1 MKYFGH
7 ITRHNTLEKL
17 ILQGKMEGAR
27 RKGRPRRKWTDDI
40 EEWVQTKNIN
50 KVTRMAEKTTVFR
63 ARIRDATS

>member
-17 ILQGKMEGAR
+17 VLQGKIEGAR

-50 KVTRMAEKTTVFR
+50 KVTRMAEKRTVFR

>member
-17 ILQGKMEGAR
+17 VLQGKMEGAR

-50 KVTRMAEKTTVFR
+50 KVTSMTEKRTVFR
-63 ARIRDATS
+63 ARIRYATS